1 MVGIIRA
8 VVAPLPPDHDRLAA
22 IREALP
28 AVGAGIYLNT
38 AAAGPLPA
46 ETARAMAE
54 EAAREATLGRAHPA
68 DAEETLERVAEA
80 RAAVAAVLA
89 ADLENVALTR
99 GIRHGLDLAIAAVQ
113 WRPGDRAVFLGDPGG
128 DGIWPAARLRGLG
141 VEVIDVEVQD
151 SSEVV
156 EAVEEAASSGARM
169 VGVPHVLGTTGAVL
183 PVARVAD
190 VARQAGAILAVDGSY
205 SVGSIPV
212 SPDELGAEVL
222 AFPVE
227 RWLLGPAGLGG
238 WWCSEQL
245 LEGAHALHRSGFAD
259 PLDARDHSEAMRTSA
274 SVAASGWH
282 RPSVVGMARSCG
294 WLSMQVGLTWAW
306 ERTATLARHAAIA
319 LGNVAGVELLR
330 ALDAGQVSGIVS
342 FRIKGWESGHALD
355 ELGARVFAIA
365 GHIES
370 LDAIR
375 VSVGAWNTED
385 EIDRFVEAVALLA
398 AHTPATM
405 PPRRTLAVLE

>member
-1 MVGIIRA
+1 
-8 VVAPLPPDHDRLAA
+8 VVAPLPPDRDRLAA

-46 ETARAMAE
+46 ETTRAMAE
-54 EAAREATLGRAHPA
+54 EAAREAALGRAHPA

-89 ADLENVALTR
+89 ADLGNVALTR
-99 GIRHGLDLAIAAVQ
+99 GIRHGLDLAIAALH
-113 WRPGDRAVFLGDPGG
+113 WRSGERAVFLGDRGG
-128 DGIWPAARLRGLG
+128 DGIWPAPRLRGLG

-151 SSEVV
+151 LSEAQIV
-156 EAVEEAASSGARM
+156 EAVEVAASSGVRL
-169 VGVPHVLGTTGAVL
+169 VGVPHVLGTTGGVL

-190 VARQAGAILAVDGSY
+190 VARQAGAILAVDASY
-205 SVGSIPV
+205 SIGSIPV
-212 SPDELGAEVL
+212 NPVELGADVL

-238 WWCSEQL
+238 WWCSERL

-259 PLDARDHSEAMRTSA
+259 PLGARGDSEAMRTSA

-306 ERTATLARHAAIA
+306 ERTATLARHAALA
-319 LGNVAGVELLR
+319 VGNVAGVELLR
-330 ALDAGQVSGIVS
+330 TAEAGPASGIVS
-342 FRIKGWESGHALD
+342 FRIKGWESGLALD

-365 GHIES
+365 GHLAS

-375 VSVGAWNTED
+375 VSVGAWNTDD

-398 AHTPATM
+398 AHTPATL
-405 PPRRTLAVLE
+405 PPRRTLTVLE